1 METVISELINDP
13 KVPKW
18 IRFIA
23 VAAVCGFVA
32 FVGVALAI
40 KSQLPVRFS
49 AALCAWRLLRL
60 RFTCFLKLQEAA
72 ASVSFKRIKTD
83 LPGCNSM
90 DCSI

>member
-40 KSQLPVRFS
+40 KSQLPAGKVFGG
-49 AALCAWRLLRL
+49 ALCMAFIAVAVYL
-60 RFTCFLKLQEAA
+60 F
-72 ASVSFKRIKTD
+72 FKIARS
-83 LPGCNSM
+83 GSER
-90 DCSI
+90 